1 MSQLALGLDTASASA
16 SEPPPQTESLP
27 HPYARYGLAV
37 ALAFHTVG
45 LPLHGLDENQLREA
59 LARSLESGL
68 NRFRMETKDNPQHQ
82 TELRF
87 HPIPLDRLRA
97 DAGLVSGSLAAQG
110 KYLYPSIIA
119 SDKQV
124 KGTFADVEKVLADIR
139 NRKIPLDRTT
149 ELKRSLAPIA
159 GEINNGGKEKI
170 NQKGTLFEVSCTAIA
185 TVAWE
190 KPAARMGGS
199 NTGIFPD
206 LDLSPLIAF
215 VRVFRQFQGE
225 GDDRLKGK
233 PAKGGKYRRPPLH
246 DGNYPNAPREDA
258 FGAVGLLAAL
268 GYWGS
273 RAEDATRRETR
284 EALESLKNRALYL
297 VSYDGVSQAEFGHH
311 VVEMAKAGSLQT
323 VLNDFYHEARPYA
336 LYDEPYLRTDLPLVR
351 HFYLATSRFL
361 QRFDPPSFRDFLAT
375 RAEYPPSFDL
385 LLRSYFYAILEDTVI
400 SRQIVESAR
409 AFGQWI
415 NWTAYLVAE
424 EDTDE
429 KAQNRAQ
436 AVRKAKAKVL
446 VEFESAVMS
455 ADSAVDMLHRVSTR
469 AGRLLQADAPAEA
482 TAFFDASAAEEIPFK
497 TAQHL
502 LIAYLRLRT
511 ARTPELRP
519 EGRKNPPVAADDDS
533 DLAEQETQ
541 E

>member
-1 MSQLALGLDTASASA
+1 MSSQLALGLDSAAASAG
-16 SEPPPQTESLP
+16 EPLPHAESLP

-37 ALAFHTVG
+37 ALAFHMG
-45 LPLHGLDENQLREA
+45 GRPLHDLDENQLREG

-68 NRFRMETKDNPQHQ
+68 NRFRMETDGLQNPN
-82 TELRF
+82 ELRF
-87 HPIPLDRLRA
+87 RPIPLDKLRA

-124 KGTFADVEKVLADIR
+124 KGTFADVEKILADIR
-139 NRKIPLDRTT
+139 DQQIPLDRTT
-149 ELKRSLAPIA
+149 ELKRSFAPIS

-170 NQKGTLFEVSCTAIA
+170 NQKGTLFEAACAAIA

-190 KPAARMGGS
+190 KPAAQLGGS

-206 LDLSPLIAF
+206 LDLTPLIAF

-225 GDDRLKGK
+225 GDNRLTGK

-284 EALESLKNRALYL
+284 EALESLEDRALYL
-297 VSYDGVSQAEFGHH
+297 VSYDGVSQAKFGHH

-323 VLNDFYHEARPYA
+323 VLNDFYHEARPYV
-336 LYDEPYLRTDLPLVR
+336 LCDEPYLRMDLPLVR

-385 LLRSYFYAILEDTVI
+385 LLRNYFTVILEDGFM

-409 AFGQWI
+409 ALGQWI
-415 NWTAYLVAE
+415 NRTAYLVAE
-424 EDTDE
+424 EDTDK
-429 KAQNRAQ
+429 KAQNRPQ

-455 ADSAVDMLHRVSTR
+455 ADSAEDMLHRVSTR
-469 AGRLLQADAPAEA
+469 AGRLLQGDAPAEA
-482 TAFFDASAAEEIPFK
+482 TVFFDASAAGEIPFK

-511 ARTPELRP
+511 ARTPELLP
-519 EGRKNPPVAADDDS
+519 EGQGPPPSAVDDDS
-533 DLAEQETQ
+533 DLMEKETQ